1 MSKFVYDLGVKG
13 EKRSVVRQRHRDIE
27 ELFNQKRSV
36 NVVEEESPVNDFP
49 RLKATSE
56 LGSAMGKSL
65 KLSLR
70 SLRVSSNR
78 FGAAI
83 PFLADAGTGIE
94 GARVG
99 KNITGGDWF
108 HYDPWV
114 AYQKGWVTGTS
125 IVQIGSVGAGKSTT
139 SKAVCRRLIAQGRKV
154 AVPSDPKGE
163 WARVAETVPRHQV
176 LELGQHGN
184 RINPLEEGVKP
195 ISMSAEEWA
204 SEVHSR
210 RQQLLIAIISV
221 MNDGRPMLPQQYT
234 ALDIALK
241 RVVETGNTPTIR
253 ALIEKLRN
261 PESRD
266 LVDVGDAGESLAHS
280 LNRAVSGDLAGM
292 FDQESTVQ
300 FERDSQMIVIS
311 TRTLLN
317 KPQNVRAVASACTS
331 FWVDSVVRDES
342 SGYWV
347 IVSEEGWSEM
357 RDPRAVELLDE
368 RQRLAGEF
376 GLANWL
382 IMHEIKDLDMVGS
395 ADSPQRAQ
403 ALGLLSKA
411 QVKIVHRQSESAIGD
426 TQAALLLTD
435 REAEKV
441 LKLRQGQALWKI
453 GDRAMVVETL
463 ITRPEWEVFNT
474 SAKRAGV

>member
-1 MSKFVYDLGVKG
+1 MAKFVFDVGQKG
-13 EKRSVVRQRHRDIE
+13 EKRSAVRKRHREVEDVFNASQPLDVASDNEHAVQFPVVRKNA
-27 ELFNQKRSV
+27 L
-36 NVVEEESPVNDFP
+36 
-49 RLKATSE
+49 A
-56 LGSAMGKSL
+56 GAMGTSFGL
-65 KLSLR
+65 QLR
-70 SLRVSSNR
+70 RLRVSSAR
-78 FGAAI
+78 FGSAI
-83 PFLADAGTGIE
+83 PFLADAGTGVE
-94 GARVG
+94 GARLG
-99 KNITGGDWF
+99 KNLTGGDWF
-108 HYDPWV
+108 HFDPWT

-125 IVQIGSVGAGKSTT
+125 IVQIGSVGSGKSTT
-139 SKAVCRRLIAQGRKV
+139 SKAACRRLIAQGRKI

-176 LELGQHGN
+176 LELGLEGN

-195 ISMSAEEWA
+195 ASMDAREWA

-221 MNDGRPMLPQQYT
+221 MNSGRPMEPQQYT
-234 ALDIALK
+234 ALDVALK
-241 RVVETGNTPTIR
+241 RVVETGQVPTIR

-261 PESRD
+261 PSEVD
-266 LVDVGDAGESLAHS
+266 KHDVGTAGEALAHS

-292 FDQESTVQ
+292 FDQESTVK
-300 FERDSQMIVIS
+300 FDRDTQMIVIS

-331 FWVDSVVRDES
+331 FWVDSVVRDEN

-382 IMHEIKDLDMVGS
+382 IMHEITDLDMVGT

-411 QVKIVHRQSESAIGD
+411 QIKIVHKQSETAIGP
-426 TQAALLLTD
+426 TQAALRLSE
-435 REAEKV
+435 REAETV
-441 LKLRQGQALWKI
+441 LRLRQGQALWKV

-474 SAKRAGV
+474 SSKRAGV